1 LFQEIK
7 KIKPSIKIIFLVET
21 NFWSTSFS
29 SKIQK
34 YVGKQKLFSDFV
46 LENVLYNIRTCDKV
60 LVHNQNLKNDLASL
74 LLKNKIEKP
83 ICVNLYG
90 NNFETLIEGFNQAKK
105 YKYRDPFQI
114 KVVVELLDESDF
126 DSLLKNVI
134 EKSSDKCLFFV
145 NTKVKHKKIINLK
158 NATITHWYKEL
169 YLNNY
174 DYQLIYGNCNVWNKS
189 RFIFGKI
196 LDASFFAVHTI
207 INSKSLFDYLPKNSK
222 KMCSFKT
229 TKEINTLL
237 EEKDEAAFRER
248 LSLVSKSKE
257 TTIEEYEFSNEKSL
271 SIIDKYIENYLVF

>member
-105 YKYRDPFQI
+105 LK
-114 KVVVELLDESDF
+114 LL
-126 DSLLKNVI
+126 
-134 EKSSDKCLFFV
+134 
-145 NTKVKHKKIINLK
+145 
-158 NATITHWYKEL
+158 
-169 YLNNY
+169 LN
-174 DYQLIYGNCNVWNKS
+174 
-189 RFIFGKI
+189 F
-196 LDASFFAVHTI
+196 
-207 INSKSLFDYLPKNSK
+207 
-222 KMCSFKT
+222 
-229 TKEINTLL
+229 
-237 EEKDEAAFRER
+237 
-248 LSLVSKSKE
+248 
-257 TTIEEYEFSNEKSL
+257 
-271 SIIDKYIENYLVF
+271 